1 MVETFEHLNSKQVY
15 LELEKASREWKDW
28 QGKTIVLDEGKKAV
42 FSKCFAISTVYIV
55 MFSLLVFYFY
65 LLLSA

>member
-1 MVETFEHLNSKQVY
+1 MTKLY
-15 LELEKASREWKDW
+15 LDNNGHYQREKNKINW
-28 QGKTIVLDEGKKAV
+28 GKVI
-42 FSKCFAISTVYIV
+42 AISTVYIV